1 MFDQKVVYVLH
12 RKGYEPEDVGGKEVV
27 LLVVAVTIMEAAM
40 VTLTCSPSSKHV
52 YIVVEKLE
60 ASVRWAPLD
69 VCRFGVLNTSS
80 AACEREKGG

>member
-40 VTLTCSPSSKHV
+40 VTLT
-52 YIVVEKLE
+52 
-60 ASVRWAPLD
+60 
-69 VCRFGVLNTSS
+69 
-80 AACEREKGG
+80 